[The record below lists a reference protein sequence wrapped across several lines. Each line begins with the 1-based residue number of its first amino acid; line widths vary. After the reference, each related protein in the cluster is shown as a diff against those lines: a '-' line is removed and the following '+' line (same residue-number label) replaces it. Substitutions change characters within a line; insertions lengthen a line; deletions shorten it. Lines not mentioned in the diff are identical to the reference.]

1 MHANF
6 AATSRRNSRE
16 AIQEPRFELTP
27 AALLYL
33 ANAVMPSA
41 RRQRRLGRVGA

>member
-6 AATSRRNSRE
+6 AATSRRNFRE
-16 AIQEPRFELTP
+16 ANEESRFELTP

-33 ANAVMPSA
+33 AHAVMPSA
-41 RRQRRLGRVGA
+41 RRQRWLGRVGA

>member
-6 AATSRRNSRE
+6 THTSRRNFLK
-16 AIQEPRFELTP
+16 ALQEPRFELTP

-33 ANAVMPSA
+33 AHAVLPSA
-41 RRQRRLGRVGA
+41 RRQRRLGRVRA

>member
-6 AATSRRNSRE
+6 ADTSRRNSRK
-16 AIQEPRFELTP
+16 ALQEPRFELTP

-33 ANAVMPSA
+33 AHAVLPSA